1 MPMEPVMTGQGHDQ
15 LSGVQGLLTRGQEDH
30 REVAPAVDLPTALD
44 LLAGTPPVPAGRH
57 VTVRPADVEIVIA
70 PDWLADLHDPTL
82 VITRGYVGPER
93 RRTDRGAPG
102 YAPTTRTL
110 RSSWFRRIAQ
120 IVCMTVA
127 VAVPLT
133 LIAARSVPPATDGAS
148 PSASAG
154 VPKATGPSARRGA
167 PTFTASPQQ
176 VARADAA
183 YQRALVRQQATV
195 GTASGGP
202 GATAA
207 QTVGATSVMGPKAA
221 HVAAAAQARA
231 TAERE
236 ATQAR
241 AEAQAAAAVRRAEAQ
256 AARAEAQAAKGSGS
270 GHHPGGGT
278 SATPPGS

>member
-1 MPMEPVMTGQGHDQ
+1 MTGQGHDR

-30 REVAPAVDLPTALD
+30 REVAPAADLPTALD
-44 LLAGTPPVPAGRH
+44 LLAGTPPVSAGRH

-82 VITRGYVGPER
+82 IITRGYVGPER

-110 RSSWFRRIAQ
+110 RSSWLRRIAQ
-120 IVCMTVA
+120 IVCMTMA

-154 VPKATGPSARRGA
+154 VPKATGPSARHGA
-167 PTFTASPQQ
+167 HTFTASPRQ

-183 YQRALVRQQATV
+183 YQRALARQQSTMS
-195 GTASGGP
+195 TASGGSGVP
-202 GATAA
+202 GVPGV

-221 HVAAAAQARA
+221 QVAAASQARA
-231 TAERE
+231 TAQQQ

-256 AARAEAQAAKGSGS
+256 AARAEAQAAKGSGN
-270 GHHPGGGT
+270 GHHPGSGT